1 MAANVWDQ
9 AARYA
14 AKLDAPGFCR
24 WLLEG
29 AVENLSFTR
38 WLETQTIP
46 FPGEPDRRCDTV
58 AETHLAD
65 GLGPPWA
72 VVVEFQTEP
81 DADMQERLLEYL
93 GRLRREVRHGP
104 HGRDRYPVA
113 ALLVNLTGTG
123 PGRDLDMVL
132 PGPAKWGTWSRV
144 GGADLVT
151 VDAAATLARI
161 AADEVTA
168 ALLPW
173 LPLMRGAGEPAV
185 IAEWV
190 RLAQTAPNSR
200 RRQEYGTL
208 AGFFA
213 DLVPWRQVWKNALE
227 SWNMHESEFLKEWVE
242 KYKHESP
249 FLKELR
255 EKDRT
260 EGRVEGMR
268 TSLLRVLRSK
278 AADPLPGDL
287 VAAIEA
293 QGDADE
299 LSRWFDLALTA
310 PSLEQ
315 FRQALPGG
323 GAKANGTSAPPG
335 L

>member
-14 AKLDAPGFCR
+14 AKLDAPGFFR

-29 AVENLSFTR
+29 AVENLTFTR

-58 AETHLAD
+58 AEVHRAD

-72 VVVEFQTEP
+72 LVVEFQTEP
-81 DADMQERLLEYL
+81 DPDMQERLLEYL

-113 ALLVNLTGTG
+113 ALLVNLTGAG
-123 PGRDLDMVL
+123 HGRDLDMML

-144 GGADLVT
+144 GGADLVS
-151 VDAAATLARI
+151 VDAAAALARI
-161 AADEVTA
+161 AAREVTA

-173 LPLMRGAGEPAV
+173 LPLMQGAGEPAV

-190 RLAQTAPNSR
+190 RLAQAESNPR
-200 RRQEYGTL
+200 RRQDYGRL
-208 AGFFA
+208 ARFFA
-213 DLVPWRQVWKNALE
+213 ELVAGEQVWKQALE
-227 SWNMHESEFLKEWVE
+227 NWNMKES
-242 KYKHESP
+242 KY
-249 FLKELR
+249 LKELL
-255 EKDRT
+255 EQDRA
-260 EGRVEGMR
+260 EGRAEGRADAMKS
-268 TSLLRVLRSK
+268 TLLRVLRSK
-278 AADPLPGDL
+278 AAEPLPADL

-299 LSRWFDLALTA
+299 LLRWFDMALIA

-315 FRQALPGG
+315 FRQALPTGG
-323 GAKANGTSAPPG
+323 PKTNGVSAPPG
-335 L
+335 P